1 MRNFLQKL
9 KLYLPLIKSAQTGLL
24 LLTGITGYVSS
35 HCPFMNWQ
43 TFLGLSGSL
52 FLTISGSTILNM
64 VYDRDIDSKMK
75 RTKNRPLPSGKLNVR
90 EVLFLGLI
98 ISFAG
103 IAWAL
108 YMNILFGIVVFA
120 GIFIDVIIYTVW
132 LKRKTAWAIVW
143 GGVSGGMPILAG
155 RVLGTGEID
164 LIGILFA
171 VAILLWIPTHI
182 LTFSI
187 RYFEDYKR
195 AGIPTISSVYGNKN
209 AQLIIALSSFGA
221 ALSIGLVA
229 FSLGL
234 SWGYLRLLA
243 VLATGIIG
251 LALLSVFRPSEKIN
265 FGLFKYAS
273 MYMFGAMI
281 MVILGTVK

>member
-1 MRNFLQKL
+1 MTNALKNVPINKL
-9 KLYLPLIKSAQTGLL
+9 PICA
-24 LLTGITGYVSS
+24 IAAFDPVS
-35 HCPFMNWQ
+35 
-43 TFLGLSGSL
+43 
-52 FLTISGSTILNM
+52 
-64 VYDRDIDSKMK
+64 
-75 RTKNRPLPSGKLNVR
+75 
-90 EVLFLGLI
+90 
-98 ISFAG
+98 
-103 IAWAL
+103 
-108 YMNILFGIVVFA
+108 
-120 GIFIDVIIYTVW
+120 
-132 LKRKTAWAIVW
+132 
-143 GGVSGGMPILAG
+143 PIL
-155 RVLGTGEID
+155 
-164 LIGILFA
+164 
-171 VAILLWIPTHI
+171 